1 MVHCIGSYDPS
12 SYLAIPL
19 GEGQRSLLP
28 CYDQIMVRFPP
39 HALATAL
46 VKTSSRASSIATRS
60 AWPVQCT
67 RAVMEDTQ

>member
-46 VKTSSRASSIATRS
+46 VKTSSGLVDRHPE
-60 AWPVQCT
+60 WPVQCT